1 MTLFA
6 TKSVE
11 QSYSKSLLGL
21 ELRVRWLVFSTR
33 AYWVQVFL
41 CSSQVRHDPS
51 VWQQFQRVTWTLN
64 DFDAIEAF
72 WSWNGTSL
80 LKWLGN
86 SHPPFFMTKILHLY
100 CSFAPP
106 VHRFHGLILTLCCR
120 STIGWIYCRV
130 NFITRSPEASWC
142 QHVALATWIR
152 ADVTPVRLLLLTKTE
167 HGQRPL
173 FEPSVIKL

>member
-1 MTLFA
+1 MPIECRYFSVVLKWGMTPQSDNSFKGWHEHSMTL
-6 TKSVE
+6 TLLKHSEVE
-11 QSYSKSLLGL
+11 MAHRYWNGL
-21 ELRVRWLVFSTR
+21 ETHIHL
-33 AYWVQVFL
+33 FL
-41 CSSQVRHDPS
+41 
-51 VWQQFQRVTWTLN
+51 WQ
-64 DFDAIEAF
+64 
-72 WSWNGTSL
+72 
-80 LKWLGN
+80 
-86 SHPPFFMTKILHLY
+86 KILHLY